1 MPTELP
7 ADPAGAADERT
18 TLSEFLDYQRAVML
32 RKAEGLTDE
41 QARVAAC
48 PPSPMTILGLVRHL
62 ADVERS
68 WFQRGIAGREAPPRF
83 YGAAHPDGDN
93 DGDFNA
99 PPGAT
104 LDDALAA
111 LQAEIAESRAILAA
125 ASLDQLETRPERPYS
140 VRWIVVHMIEEYARH
155 LGHADLLREAIDGST
170 GD

>member
-1 MPTELP
+1 MTDLP
-7 ADPAGAADERT
+7 SDPAPAADERT
-18 TLSEFLDYQRAVML
+18 TLGEFLDYQRAVMA

-41 QARVAAC
+41 QARAVVC

-62 ADVERS
+62 ADVERG
-68 WFQRGIAGREAPPRF
+68 WFQRGIAGRDAPPLF
-83 YGAAHPDGDN
+83 YGDAHPDGDD

-104 LDDALAA
+104 LADALGAYWG
-111 LQAEIAESRAILAA
+111 EIAESRAILAA
-125 ASLDQLETRPERPYS
+125 ASLDQIDTREGRPYS
-140 VRWIVVHMIEEYARH
+140 VRWILAHMIEEYARH